1 MYGLT
6 HQEALDAQK
15 DLMSKFNP
23 SNPEHVKKLK
33 SLTEQVSGGMKTII
47 TEGEMAGK
55 GLYPLSG
62 QFFGGRGFGFTET
75 ERAKRRYN
83 PNSAEFKEMQEAR
96 KREASKDALNR
107 MKDSE
112 KREAFSSKHSHQIV

>member
-33 SLTEQVSGGMKTII
+33 FLTEQVSGGKQTII
-47 TEGEMAGK
+47 TEEEMAGK

-62 QFFGGRGFGFTET
+62 NFFGGRGFGFTET
-75 ERAKRRYN
+75 EQEKRKRD
-83 PNSAEFKEMQEAR
+83 PNSAEFKRRLIEQQNKSKE
-96 KREASKDALNR
+96 REWELKKYGHSK
-107 MKDSE
+107 
-112 KREAFSSKHSHQIV
+112 I

>member
-33 SLTEQVSGGMKTII
+33 SLTEQASGGKRTIL
-47 TEGEMAGK
+47 TEKELYGK
-55 GLYPLSG
+55 GIRRPWQVVGEY
-62 QFFGGRGFGFTET
+62 GFTVSET
-75 ERAKRRYN
+75 EQEKQKYN
-83 PNSAEFKEMQEAR
+83 PNSAQFKRRLIAEQNKTKE
-96 KREASKDALNR
+96 REWELKKYGHSK
-107 MKDSE
+107 
-112 KREAFSSKHSHQIV
+112 I